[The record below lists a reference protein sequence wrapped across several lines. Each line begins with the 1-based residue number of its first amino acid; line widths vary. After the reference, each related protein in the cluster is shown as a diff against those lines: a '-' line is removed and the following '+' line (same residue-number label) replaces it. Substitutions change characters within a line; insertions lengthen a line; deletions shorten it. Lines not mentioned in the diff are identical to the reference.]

1 MQIIYKIF
9 WGIVVSGSLLGYSV
23 QAQVF
28 ATPETAQTSQA
39 AKASVSAAKSKSQ
52 SQDLLAPVEKNF
64 NSQPQNAIEPQND
77 PQIFHFNIVNNKV
90 TLVDPEKRNILV
102 YYDNYRIIRG
112 FDKLTK
118 CSIRVYVINDLKEKI
133 TSLGLKLHWPEIST
147 GVEMAQVKPGVK
159 TYTDLMLIGD
169 GCLRLDKIPT
179 IEVNRC
185 RVKGMSQDACADSII
200 WMPQ

>member
-1 MQIIYKIF
+1 MLFPAHCSDTRFK
-9 WGIVVSGSLLGYSV
+9 L
-23 QAQVF
+23 
-28 ATPETAQTSQA
+28 TQTSQA